1 MNIFSYESK
10 LMQTLMVIG
19 DYIILNLM
27 FLVFSIPIFTIG
39 AAQAGLYSGIKV
51 ALDKEDD
58 SSCAAAFMRGFK
70 DGFGSITITWCIFLV
85 AILGTAWLVVQTLG
99 FQAAGLEGAPVG
111 FAIVALCVLALFQ
124 SLTSAFHAS
133 FGCTPWQLIRNA
145 WFMLIGF
152 PIRSILVAALTWG
165 PVIIMLANF
174 YLFMQMTPIFLAG
187 YYSLAVMFNCLLLR
201 KPFKLVMEAYN
212 EANDNDSDPEDAATD
227 EEAEATEAH

>member
-19 DYIILNLM
+19 DYIILNVM

-39 AAQAGLYSGIKV
+39 AAQAGLYSGIRV

-70 DGFGSITITWCIFLV
+70 SGFGSITIVWCIFLAAIIGV
-85 AILGTAWLVVQTLG
+85 AWVLMQTLG

-111 FAIVALCVLALFQ
+111 FAIVAVCVLALFQ
-124 SLTSAFHAS
+124 SLTSAFHS
-133 FGCTPWQLIRNA
+133 RFGCTPWQLIRNA

-152 PIRSILVAALTWG
+152 PIRSILVTALTWG
-165 PVIIMLANF
+165 PVIIILLNF

-187 YYSLAVMFNCLLLR
+187 YYSLAFMLSSLLLR
-201 KPFKLVMEAYN
+201 KPFKLVLEAYN
-212 EANDNDSDPEDAATD
+212 EANGIEPEP
-227 EEAEATEAH
+227 EVLPEAEGSETLQ